1 MRLDQCLQQSRQTFP
16 SPWKFPSNPFLLI
29 PIHLGQPLFWF
40 GLSRLYL
47 LLNFYAEWRM
57 DWICVCV
64 WFLLACGSWD
74 SFMLSVQ
81 FSLSVMS
88 DSLQPHALQHARLP
102 CPSPTPG
109 AYSNSCPSSLW
120 CHPTISS
127 SVIPFSSCLQSFPA
141 SGSFQMSEFLASGGQ
156 RIAASTLASVLPMN
170 IQDWFPLGW
179 TGWISL
185 LSKGLS
191 KVFSN
196 TTVWKHQFFGTQLSL

>member
-102 CPSPTPG
+102 SLTNSWSLLKLMSIESVMPS
-109 AYSNSCPSSLW
+109 NHLIL
-120 CHPTISS
+120 CHPLPLLPPI
-127 SVIPFSSCLQSFPA
+127 FP
-141 SGSFQMSEFLASGGQ
+141 
-156 RIAASTLASVLPMN
+156 
-170 IQDWFPLGW
+170 
-179 TGWISL
+179 WIR
-185 LSKGLS
+185 
-191 KVFSN
+191 VFSN
-196 TTVWKHQFFGTQLSL
+196 ESALHWPKWSDQVAKVLEFQLQHQFFQWTPGLISFRMDWLDLLAVQGTLTPNQR

>member
-1 MRLDQCLQQSRQTFP
+1 MRFDQCLQQSRQTFP
-16 SPWKFPSNPFLLI
+16 SPRKFPSIPFLLI

-47 LLNFYAEWRM
+47 FLNFYAERRM

-81 FSLSVMS
+81 FSRSVMS
-88 DSLQPHALQHARLP
+88 DSLQPHGLQHARLP
-102 CPSPTPG
+102 CLSSTPG

-127 SVIPFSSCLQSFPA
+127 SVVPFPSCLQSFPA
-141 SGSFQMSEFLASGGQ
+141 SGSFLVSQFFTSGGQ
-156 RIAASTLASVLPMN
+156 RIGVSASASVLPMD
-170 IQDWFPLGW
+170 IQDWFP
-179 TGWISL
+179 S
-185 LSKGLS
+185 GLTDS
-191 KVFSN
+191 CCGLY
-196 TTVWKHQFFGTQLSL
+196 Q

>member
-81 FSLSVMS
+81 FSPSVMS

-102 CPSPTPG
+102 SLTNSWSLLKLMSIESVMPS
-109 AYSNSCPSSLW
+109 NHLIL
-120 CHPTISS
+120 CHPLPLLPSIFPSIR
-127 SVIPFSSCLQSFPA
+127 VFSS
-141 SGSFQMSEFLASGGQ
+141 E
-156 RIAASTLASVLPMN
+156 SVLHIRWPKDWSFSFSLSPCN
-170 IQDWFPLGW
+170 EYSGLISFRIDWFMLW
-179 TGWISL
+179 FVSIIY
-185 LSKGLS
+185 
-191 KVFSN
+191 
-196 TTVWKHQFFGTQLSL
+196 FF

>member
-102 CPSPTPG
+102 SLTNSWSLLKLMSIESVMPS
-109 AYSNSCPSSLW
+109 NHLIL
-120 CHPTISS
+120 CHPLPLLPSIFPSIR
-127 SVIPFSSCLQSFPA
+127 VFSS
-141 SGSFQMSEFLASGGQ
+141 E
-156 RIAASTLASVLPMN
+156 SVLHIRWPKDWSFSFSLSPCN
-170 IQDWFPLGW
+170 EYSGLISFRIDWFMLW
-179 TGWISL
+179 FVSIIY
-185 LSKGLS
+185 
-191 KVFSN
+191 
-196 TTVWKHQFFGTQLSL
+196 FF